1 MKAILYARVASQP
14 QKENENK
21 IDIQI
26 NQLKKYCDQ
35 HHIHVEKVYYDIGSG
50 IDFNR
55 MGFKKMIS
63 EIENGIV
70 NANSLLNTENSRIS
84 RDLIATFLVA
94 QSLIKHKVELRFINI
109 TKNKKEKNGI
119 N

>member
-1 MKAILYARVASQP
+1 MKAILYARVASRP

-26 NQLKKYCDQ
+26 NQFKKYCDQ

-50 IDFNR
+50 MDFNR
-55 MGFKKMIS
+55 MGIKKMIS
-63 EIENGIV
+63 GIENGIV
-70 NANSLLNTENSRIS
+70 KANLLISTENSRIS
-84 RDLIATFLVA
+84 RDITATFLVS
-94 QSLIKHKVELRFINI
+94 QSLLKHKVELRFINI